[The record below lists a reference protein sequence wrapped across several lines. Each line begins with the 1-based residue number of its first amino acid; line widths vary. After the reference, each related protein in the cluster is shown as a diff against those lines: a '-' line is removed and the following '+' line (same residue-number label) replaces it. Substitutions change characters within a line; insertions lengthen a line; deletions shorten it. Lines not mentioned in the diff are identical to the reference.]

1 MQIPRDGHSRGV
13 IHSCH
18 GEPSVVNKDRANN
31 KPKPVREDAFP
42 SELVFQKTDLSFVDR
57 IVDPDREKRS
67 GPKGYRPSSIFM
79 ALLLMYLQSMDSVL
93 ALVRFL
99 NTHPQWLV
107 TLDLRKA
114 VRGNIQYKVP
124 DRTTFYK
131 FAERL
136 GREKMLDIFISMVVQ
151 LIQLGI
157 IKGDKVSLDCSIIWA
172 WFKDCKWSNSP
183 RHDKKKCRRNKSR
196 DKDASWTWDSH
207 REKFVYGYKVHI
219 MIDSASGLP
228 VMITVTTA
236 AYGENRTVSWFVRM
250 VLRLGVSVSKFL
262 ADAGYDSNETRL
274 KIIRRLKAVPFIPL
288 NTRNASG
295 STIEEKKARRKEL
308 CLKFYVK
315 NLVRN
320 FWVDPDSEEFD
331 REFDARTFSEQGFSV
346 GKGSLNLDSLKHV
359 GIEWATLHSVC
370 ICMVMLLVAKT
381 AVEIGRPDLSRCV
394 KCFQG

>member
-1 MQIPRDGHSRGV
+1 
-13 IHSCH
+13 
-18 GEPSVVNKDRANN
+18 
-31 KPKPVREDAFP
+31 
-42 SELVFQKTDLSFVDR
+42 VFQKTDFSFIDR
-57 IVDPDREKRS
+57 IVDPDRERRS
-67 GPKGYRPSSIFM
+67 GPKGYSPSSIFM

-107 TLDLRKA
+107 TLDLKKTVCRETL
-114 VRGNIQYKVP
+114 YKVP

-136 GREKMLDIFISMVVQ
+136 GREKMLDIFVYTVVQ
-151 LIQLGI
+151 LINLGI

-183 RHDKKKCRRNKSR
+183 KHNKRKCRRNRSR

-207 REKFVYGYKVHI
+207 REKYGCSYKVRTV
-219 MIDSASGLP
+219 IDPAPGLLI
-228 VMITVTTA
+228 MITVTTA
-236 AYGENRTVSWFVRM
+236 AYGENRTVSWFIRM
-250 VLRLGVSVSKFL
+250 VLKLPIKVREFL
-262 ADAGYDSNETRL
+262 ADAGYDGNGTRL

-288 NTRNASG
+288 NIRNTRGTA
-295 STIEEKKARRKEL
+295 IEEKKARRKAS

-315 NLVRN
+315 NQIKD

-359 GIEWATLHSVC
+359 GIEWAMLHSVC

-381 AVEIGRPDLSRCV
+381 AAEIGRPDLERCV